1 MSKLGIIV
9 ASVRDHRVGAAVA
22 AWCSEQAQA
31 TGQWDVDL
39 IDLKDV
45 NLPLLNEPE
54 HPVKQQYQYEH
65 TKQWSARVAACDTF
79 VIVTPEYNFGMAPA
93 LLNALDYLAVEW
105 KYKAAGFVS
114 YGGISGGLRSVQ
126 MTRVMLANLRM
137 VPVVDAVTI
146 AFVAK
151 QMADGRFVPNE
162 QNNKAAAAMLAELA
176 KWEGALKALRG

>member
-1 MSKLGIIV
+1 M
-9 ASVRDHRVGAAVA
+9 
-22 AWCSEQAQA
+22 
-31 TGQWDVDL
+31 
-39 IDLKDV
+39 
-45 NLPLLNEPE
+45 
-54 HPVKQQYQYEH
+54 
-65 TKQWSARVAACDTF
+65 
-79 VIVTPEYNFGMAPA
+79 TPEYNFGMAPA
-93 LLNALDYLAVEW
+93 LLNALDYLAAEW

-176 KWEGALKALRG
+176 KWEGALKTLRG